1 MPPLRVG
8 LEREPHSVVSW
19 GSKMV
24 SAFIRKKVMNDDRR
38 PPTQDWL
45 EKRMGHEAYGEKRNW
60 GAIAIGLVLIVVAC
74 GLILYLI
81 VGG

>member
-1 MPPLRVG
+1 MGEQDG
-8 LEREPHSVVSW
+8 LGFYRRE
-19 GSKMV
+19 
-24 SAFIRKKVMNDDRR
+24 VMNDDRR
-38 PPTQDWL
+38 PLAQDWL

>member
-1 MPPLRVG
+1 
-8 LEREPHSVVSW
+8 
-19 GSKMV
+19 
-24 SAFIRKKVMNDDRR
+24 MNDDRR
-38 PPTQDWL
+38 PLTQDWL

-60 GAIAIGLVLIVVAC
+60 GAIAIGLVSIVVVC